1 YSLPEGLAYAERA
14 LAAAEETGDP
24 TAIAPALVTVAMVR
38 FWLGHGFP
46 AELAE
51 RALALD
57 PHCEALPVEDRPI
70 ALFGWMCKWA
80 GDIERSRTLLDEAIA
95 IGERRGDSSVN
106 APIFYRAH
114 LHLLADEWTA
124 AQADAERM
132 YELGVEFERDD
143 LLESALTAIA
153 EIGAHTG
160 NTART
165 RAAVAEATDLAA
177 A

>member
-1 YSLPEGLAYAERA
+1 
-14 LAAAEETGDP
+14 
-24 TAIAPALVTVAMVR
+24 
-38 FWLGHGFP
+38 
-46 AELAE
+46 
-51 RALALD
+51 
-57 PHCEALPVEDRPI
+57 
-70 ALFGWMCKWA
+70 
-80 GDIERSRTLLDEAIA
+80 
-95 IGERRGDSSVN
+95 N

-177 A
+177 AAGARHDDLLAFALALLELSLGRHKEALEFARRSTMASRQRGVQEPALVWAFPIHAEAAIAVGEIDEANALLAWVEERAIR